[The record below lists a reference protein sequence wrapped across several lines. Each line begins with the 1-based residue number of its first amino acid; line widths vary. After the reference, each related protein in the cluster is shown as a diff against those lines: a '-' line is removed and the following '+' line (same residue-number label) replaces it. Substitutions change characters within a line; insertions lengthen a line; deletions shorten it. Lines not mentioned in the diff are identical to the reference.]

1 MVSNV
6 TGLTPPLQLAEL
18 YCVFERRE
26 EKIYH
31 WKFFY
36 YRSSEFAFGSLRD
49 CRFCPPP
56 QKKTHLCTHWVWRPP
71 KAHQNV
77 RIIYL
82 GGLCQWRLTNWLQKE
97 PKYFIWPLKKC
108 VLPSF
113 FKGQRKYFGSFCN
126 QLTSLHW
133 YIPLN
138 QFFWTFRWAL
148 GAHQTQCAWGTKMP
162 W

>member
-56 QKKTHLCTHWVWRPP
+56 QKKNPSLHTLGLKTSQGSSECPDNLFGGSMPV
-71 KAHQNV
+71 KAH
-77 RIIYL
+77 
-82 GGLCQWRLTNWLQKE
+82 
-97 PKYFIWPLKKC
+97 
-108 VLPSF
+108 
-113 FKGQRKYFGSFCN
+113 
-126 QLTSLHW
+126 
-133 YIPLN
+133 
-138 QFFWTFRWAL
+138 
-148 GAHQTQCAWGTKMP
+148 
-162 W
+162 